1 MTELRE
7 SSDTETITLRE
18 SKFLL
23 CITRVHVYV
32 YSTAV
37 KFVTN
42 RKRDRVSRF
51 KSRLVKRDCGA
62 FCIAN
67 RDRLSR
73 RVCQKRDR
81 GNTKRDRV

>member
-1 MTELRE
+1 MIQE
-7 SSDTETITLRE
+7 
-18 SKFLL
+18 
-23 CITRVHVYV
+23 RVYQLQRQANT

-37 KFVTN
+37 KFV
-42 RKRDRVSRF
+42 KRDRVSRF

-62 FCIAN
+62 FCTAN